1 MSYCI
6 RQGWRTFTLKRS
18 KNVPDSRFGDVMSDF
33 ATPKVFRA
41 NPGKLKKRAFGVA
54 AMVGAGA
61 LTWACLSK
69 SQHGY
74 AGFAIGLT
82 LLIFSFRFWN
92 MMVRNGPW
100 ELTFNSEGVTMANKK
115 RRESVPWGDLE
126 SIRYMVWR
134 GGHYW
139 EFKSRS
145 QTFTVDYY
153 LDGLTGQQRK
163 ELEETVKGINVPNCK
178 VVPFYDPLGL
188 LSKAA

>member
-1 MSYCI
+1 MNRPI
-6 RQGWRTFTLKRS
+6 IE
-18 KNVPDSRFGDVMSDF
+18 FGDDMSDF
-33 ATPKVFRA
+33 TAPKVFRA
-41 NPGKLKKRAFGVA
+41 NPGKFKRRAFGVA
-54 AMVGAGA
+54 AVVGAGS
-61 LTWACLSK
+61 LTWACVSK

-74 AGFAIGLT
+74 LGFAIGLV

-115 RRESVPWGDLE
+115 KRESISWGDLE

-134 GGHYW
+134 GGHCW
-139 EFKSRS
+139 EFKSRT

-153 LDGLTGQQRK
+153 LDGLTGAQRK
-163 ELEETVKGINVPNCK
+163 ELEETIKGINVPNCK